1 MASRKI
7 NVGIIG
13 TGWIG
18 EIRAK
23 VCANHPLVE
32 SVHVAEIDAA
42 KLARVG
48 EETRAKT
55 ATTDYRELLSRD
67 EIDAIIVCTTPETTH
82 YPITKDCL
90 LARKHTLLEKPMG
103 LALKEAG
110 EMIALARQAGLKFTI
125 GYTQRFNPKYAYV
138 KQCLVNGTL
147 GRPVTALVSR
157 NVSRSIGNKIGG
169 RIRLSPAV
177 MEATHDIDF
186 ILWCLEGLK
195 PVRVYAQSVY
205 RIMEQAHGVPD
216 CTWIMV
222 TMEDGTVFTIGA
234 GWALPPAYPH
244 FSTAT
249 IEFVAT
255 EGAVLIDDSH
265 RDVVLNTM
273 KGGMV
278 LPLSTMPGEQ
288 VSHVYQ
294 GPMEAETIHFI
305 EAVALDR
312 PVLVTPDQARQVME
326 ITLAADLSAER
337 HQPVSLPLKPRSSSS
352 DFRFSIESKTCPER
366 SRRIGNRST
375 ELTTKS
381 KIQNGAAMP

>member
-1 MASRKI
+1 MAERKI
-7 NVGIIG
+7 NVGVIG

-18 EIRAK
+18 EIRARG
-23 VCANHPLVE
+23 CANHPLVE
-32 SVHVAEIDAA
+32 SLHLAEIDPA

-55 ATTDYRELLSRD
+55 ATTDYRELLKRQ
-67 EIDAIIVCTTPETTH
+67 EIDAIFVSTTPETTH
-82 YPITKDCL
+82 YPITKECL

-103 LALKEAG
+103 LALKEAD
-110 EMIALARQAGLKFTI
+110 EMMALAKEAGLKFTI

-186 ILWCLEGLK
+186 ILWCLEGAR
-195 PVRVYAQSVY
+195 PTRVYAQSVY

-216 CTWIMV
+216 CTWIIV
-222 TMEDGTVFTIGA
+222 TMEDGTAFTIGA
-234 GWALPPAYPH
+234 GWALPPGYPH

-265 RDVVLNTM
+265 RDIVLNTM

-288 VSHVYQ
+288 VGHVYQ
-294 GPMEAETIHFI
+294 GPMQAETIHFI
-305 EAVALDR
+305 EAVALNK
-312 PVLVTPDQARQVME
+312 PVLVTPEQARQVME
-326 ITLAADLSAER
+326 VTLAADLSAER
-337 HQPVSLPLKPRSSSS
+337 HQPVTLPLKS
-352 DFRFSIESKTCPER
+352 
-366 SRRIGNRST
+366 
-375 ELTTKS
+375 
-381 KIQNGAAMP
+381 

>member
-1 MASRKI
+1 MTNRKI

-23 VCANHPLVE
+23 VCASHPLVE
-32 SVHVAEIDAA
+32 SVHIAEIDPA

-48 EETRAKT
+48 EETRAAT
-55 ATTDYRELLSRD
+55 ATTDYHDLLRRD
-67 EIDAIIVCTTPETTH
+67 DIDAIFVCSTPETTH

-103 LALKEAG
+103 LALKEAD
-110 EMIALARQAGLKFTI
+110 EMMSLAKKAGLKLTI

-147 GRPVTALVSR
+147 GRPITAMVSR

-177 MEATHDIDF
+177 MEATHDLDF
-186 ILWCLEGLK
+186 ILWCLEGAK
-195 PVRVYAQSVY
+195 PVRVYSEVVY
-205 RIMEQAHGVPD
+205 RIMEKTHGVPD
-216 CTWIMV
+216 CQWIMV

-234 GWALPPAYPH
+234 GWALPPGYPH
-244 FSTAT
+244 FSTTT

-255 EGAVLIDDSH
+255 EGVLLIDDTH

-288 VSHVYQ
+288 VGHVYQ

-305 EAVALDR
+305 DAVALDR
-312 PVLVTPDQARQVME
+312 PVLVTPEQARQVME
-326 ITLAADLSAER
+326 VTLAADLSAER
-337 HQPVSLPLKPRSSSS
+337 HQPVSLPLQS
-352 DFRFSIESKTCPER
+352 
-366 SRRIGNRST
+366 
-375 ELTTKS
+375 
-381 KIQNGAAMP
+381 

>member
-1 MASRKI
+1 MVNLKI

-32 SVHVAEIDAA
+32 NVHIAEIDPA

-48 EETRAKT
+48 EQTRART
-55 ATTDYRELLSRD
+55 ATTDYRELLQRED
-67 EIDAIIVCTTPETTH
+67 IDAIFVCSTPETTH
-82 YPITKDCL
+82 HPITRDCL

-103 LALKEAG
+103 LALKEAD
-110 EMIALARQAGLKFTI
+110 EMMALAKGAELKFTI

-138 KQCLVNGTL
+138 KKCLDDGTL

-169 RIRLSPAV
+169 RIQLSPAV

-186 ILWCLEGLK
+186 ILWCLEGTK
-195 PVRVYAQSVY
+195 PVRVYSEVVY
-205 RIMEQAHGVPD
+205 GIMKETHGVPD
-216 CTWIMV
+216 CQWIMV
-222 TMEDGTVFTIGA
+222 TMEDRTVFTIGA
-234 GWALPPAYPH
+234 GWALPPGYPH
-244 FSTAT
+244 FSTTA

-265 RDVVLNTM
+265 RDIVLNTM

-278 LPLSTMPGEQ
+278 FPLSTMPGEQ
-288 VSHVYQ
+288 VAHVYQ

-312 PVLVTPDQARQVME
+312 PVLVTPEQARQVME
-326 ITLAADLSAER
+326 VTLAADLSAER
-337 HQPVSLPLKPRSSSS
+337 HQPVTLPLEP
-352 DFRFSIESKTCPER
+352 
-366 SRRIGNRST
+366 
-375 ELTTKS
+375 
-381 KIQNGAAMP
+381 

>member
-1 MASRKI
+1 MAERKI
-7 NVGIIG
+7 SVAVIG

-23 VCANHPLVE
+23 ACANHPLVE
-32 SVHVAEIDAA
+32 SLHLAEIDPA
-42 KLARVG
+42 KLHRIA
-48 EETRAKT
+48 EATRAKT

-67 EIDAIIVCTTPETTH
+67 EIDAFIVCTTPETTH
-82 YPITKDCL
+82 YPVTKDCL
-90 LARKHTLLEKPMG
+90 LARKHVLLEKPMG
-103 LALKEAG
+103 LELKEAD
-110 EMIALARQAGLKFTI
+110 EMIALARQAGVKFTI
-125 GYTQRFNPKYAYV
+125 GYTQRFNPKFAYV
-138 KQCLVNGTL
+138 KKCLMDGTL

-205 RIMEQAHGVPD
+205 RIMEEAHGVPD

-222 TMEDGTVFTIGA
+222 TMADGTAFTIGA
-234 GWALPPAYPH
+234 GWALPPGYPH

-255 EGAVLIDDSH
+255 EGALLIDDSH
-265 RDVVLNTM
+265 RDIVLNTM

-278 LPLSTMPGEQ
+278 LPLSTMPGEE

-294 GPMEAETIHFI
+294 GPMQAETNHFI

-312 PVLVTPDQARQVME
+312 PVLVTPEQARQVME
-326 ITLAADLSAER
+326 VTLAADLSAER
-337 HQPVSLPLKPRSSSS
+337 NQPVTLPLTP
-352 DFRFSIESKTCPER
+352 
-366 SRRIGNRST
+366 
-375 ELTTKS
+375 
-381 KIQNGAAMP
+381 